1 MVNGVDHGKIR
12 EPRRRSIGSYYG
24 DGRHQAKKAPML
36 MNFRSLAVCASICV
50 FSLWTFERALADK
63 PVKLECK
70 ELSESSGVAVCLGNP
85 DLVWTHNDSGGKP
98 RLYLMS
104 RTKGKLH
111 AVYDV
116 QGAANIDWEDM
127 CSFTL
132 AGKNYLAIGDIGDN
146 QRRREYVEICVI
158 EEPSIPKSSQPSSLE
173 TPIPISLQAT
183 LRVRYPDG
191 AYDCEALA
199 FDPQQNSF
207 ILLTKELLTCRV
219 MEVPIDVKLLND
231 SSGQKGECRA
241 TLLQAFSLAMI
252 TGADIC
258 PETRQLVVC
267 NYGAAY
273 TLQPDSAHAKLWN
286 AKSMKRLDAP
296 KRQQGEAIAFAG
308 PKRLLYTSEA
318 SPAPLWT
325 VELD

>member
-1 MVNGVDHGKIR
+1 MFRDGRVS
-12 EPRRRSIGSYYG
+12 ELYG
-24 DGRHQAKKAPML
+24 DGRHQAKKVTMV

-50 FSLWTFERALADK
+50 FSLLAFEQALADK

-70 ELSESSGVAVCLGNP
+70 ELTESSGVAACLGNP
-85 DLVWTHNDSGGKP
+85 DLVWSHNDSGGKP

-104 RTKGKLH
+104 RAKGKMH
-111 AVYDV
+111 AVYEV

-132 AGKNYLAIGDIGDN
+132 GGKNYLAIGDVGDN
-146 QRRREYVEICVI
+146 QRRREYVEICIV
-158 EEPSIPKSSQPSSLE
+158 EEPSIAGSAQPSSLE
-173 TPIPISLQAT
+173 TPIPIAAQAT

-199 FDPQQNSF
+199 FDPQQKSL
-207 ILLTKELLTCRV
+207 ILLTKELLTCRI

-231 SSGQKGECRA
+231 GSGQKVECRA

-258 PETRQLVVC
+258 PQTRQLVVC

-273 TLQPDSAHAKLWN
+273 IFQPDSAHTKLWN
-286 AKSMKRLDAP
+286 AKSMKRLNAP

-325 VELD
+325 VDLD

>member
-1 MVNGVDHGKIR
+1 
-12 EPRRRSIGSYYG
+12 
-24 DGRHQAKKAPML
+24 ML
-36 MNFRSLAVCASICV
+36 A
-50 FSLWTFERALADK
+50 FEQTLADK
-63 PVKLECK
+63 SIKLECK
-70 ELSESSGVAVCLGNP
+70 ELTESSGVAASLGNP

-111 AVYDV
+111 AVYEVKD
-116 QGAANIDWEDM
+116 AANIDWEDM

-132 AGKNYLAIGDIGDN
+132 AGKNYLAVGDIGDN
-146 QRRREYVEICVI
+146 QRRREYVEICI
-158 EEPSIPKSSQPSSLE
+158 LEEPSIADTAQANTLE
-173 TPIPISLQAT
+173 SPIPIAIQAT

-199 FDPQQNSF
+199 FDPQQKCF

-219 MEVPIDVKLLND
+219 MEVPIDLELLKD
-231 SSGQKGECRA
+231 TSGQKAECRA
-241 TLLQAFSLAMI
+241 SRLQAFSLAMI
-252 TGADIC
+252 TGADVC
-258 PETRQLVVC
+258 PQTRQLVVC

-273 TLQPDSAHAKLWN
+273 IFQPASEDTKLWN

-325 VELD
+325 AELD